1 MPKKL
6 EDYGDQIKLVYLS
19 TSLID
24 ALKSLPKIFY
34 IFYALIRI
42 VYQVLQLFFIL
53 VLGSYDYILVQNPP
67 CIPLF
72 FVLFLVKMVKSCQL
86 IIDWHNY
93 GYTILE
99 SCGTKAPICAGAR
112 LYELFFGKFGDHH
125 LTVSHAFARDL
136 ASQLGV
142 PVTKVGVLHDRAV
155 EGKFRAIDKVEKKAF
170 LDRVGIAKGTQ

>member
-1 MPKKL
+1 M
-6 EDYGDQIKLVYLS
+6 
-19 TSLID
+19 
-24 ALKSLPKIFY
+24 
-34 IFYALIRI
+34 
-42 VYQVLQLFFIL
+42 
-53 VLGSYDYILVQNPP
+53 
-67 CIPLF
+67 F

-136 ASQLGV
+136 ASQLGI

-155 EGKFRAIDKVEKKAF
+155 EGKFRAIDKAEKKAF

>member
-53 VLGSYDYILVQNPP
+53 VLGSYDYILV
-67 CIPLF
+67 
-72 FVLFLVKMVKSCQL
+72 
-86 IIDWHNY
+86 
-93 GYTILE
+93 
-99 SCGTKAPICAGAR
+99 
-112 LYELFFGKFGDHH
+112 
-125 LTVSHAFARDL
+125 
-136 ASQLGV
+136 
-142 PVTKVGVLHDRAV
+142 
-155 EGKFRAIDKVEKKAF
+155 
-170 LDRVGIAKGTQ
+170 